1 MSAETFVDT
10 NVLVRLY
17 DRYQPAKR
25 ARAATRLAAERRNGL
40 PTVSPAIL
48 GELYLALV
56 RPIRGRDGRVY
67 PALLATHEEA
77 SREVRKAAALRV
89 VTVQRGTMLEAL
101 RLRAEYQL
109 AWWDS
114 VHLATARE
122 HGCTRMLTEDLPSRP
137 VIEGVVYENP
147 FATP

>member
-17 DRYQPAKR
+17 DRYQTAKR
-25 ARAATRLAAERRNGL
+25 VRAAARLAAERRDGL
-40 PTVSPAIL
+40 PTISPAIL

-56 RPIRGRDGRVY
+56 RPVRGRDGRVIRRSWQHTRKR
-67 PALLATHEEA
+67 L
-77 SREVRKAAALRV
+77 VRSEKAAALRV
-89 VTVQRGTMLEAL
+89 VIVQRGTMLEAL

-114 VHLATARE
+114 VHLATAKE
-122 HGCTRMLTEDLPSRP
+122 HGCTRMLTEDVPSQP

-147 FATP
+147 FAVP

>member
-25 ARAATRLAAERRNGL
+25 TRAATRLAAERRDGL

-48 GELYLALV
+48 GELYAALV
-56 RPIRGRDGRVY
+56 RPVRGHDGRLY
-67 PALLATHEEA
+67 PPLVATHEEA
-77 SREVRKAAALRV
+77 AREVRKAAALRV

-101 RLRAEYQL
+101 RLRADYQL
-109 AWWDS
+109 GWWDA
-114 VHLATARE
+114 VHLATAKE
-122 HGCTRMLTEDLPSRP
+122 HGCTRMLTDDVPSRP
-137 VIEGVVYENP
+137 AIEGVVYENP
-147 FATP
+147 FAAP